1 MGQVLVLEQISPEI
15 RIAKS
20 GQYTKTPF
28 SKLASSFIFWY
39 KKLWKTKNVSLDFL
53 ELQGYYFR
61 FKLTS

>member
-39 KKLWKTKNVSLDFL
+39 QKL
-53 ELQGYYFR
+53 
-61 FKLTS
+61 